1 MTTQTAVIAA
11 LIALLGTVITVVG
24 GLVLARILRP
34 KELID
39 TLTKRVELAED
50 QAEKADKKA
59 DAALLRQ
66 RYWEDYVG
74 ELRSHIEARNPPP
87 PPRYPPE
94 LLRIHL
100 EV

>member
-1 MTTQTAVIAA
+1 MTPQTVVLAGSIAF
-11 LIALLGTVITVVG
+11 LGTVVTVVG

-39 TLTKRVELAED
+39 TLQTRVAQAEV

-74 ELRSHIEARNPPP
+74 ELRAHIDARLPPP
-87 PPRYPPE
+87 PPVYPPE